1 MAYPMGHGHTGQN
14 ATHWDT
20 AVLETF
26 IPGYSIASRLLATYF
41 QLDLSFYLPAIVATT
56 IALAAVK
63 YCTAW
68 LSNLFQNYFISTAE
82 IRVDDEISTYL
93 MFWMARQ
100 PFTNRTTRF
109 VAGTKLKGGG
119 HYYYDSDDESDP
131 DGEDEEGDDCGNDE
145 ASFDNYWAKMI
156 NRDKFKRL
164 RFTPSQGTHYFRYKG
179 RYVAFSREQED
190 NKNPYAAWTPE
201 RLYLSCAGRNPAI
214 IKDLLSEAQRAYVA
228 RDGNRTVIYRGQRSS
243 GEYWDWVRCMAR
255 PPRPLSTVVLDAAQK
270 KAFVDDI
277 KEYLHPRTRR
287 WYSNRGIPYR
297 RGYLLHGPPGTGKT
311 SLCFAASGLLGLTL
325 YLLNLNSKS
334 LDEDS
339 LMSLF
344 QDLPRRCIV
353 LLEDVDSAGITKK
366 RDEADNSTD
375 TNKPLPPSSATP
387 DTPNPNETK
396 EECEKP
402 PAGLSL
408 SALLNVIDGVAA
420 SEGRILVMTT
430 NHAEKLDPA
439 LLRPGRVDMS
449 VVFGYAETADIKE
462 LFSAIYST
470 LDGDF
475 GSHKRRPRQVNGS
488 GSITPSPRSSTPSSS
503 TSSSTSTSPVREKH
517 SDQQHQDTVAKQASE
532 FARRVPPGE
541 FTAAEIQGYL
551 LNHKNAPEDAI
562 EGAEQW
568 VRSVQKKREEKR
580 V

>member
-1 MAYPMGHGHTGQN
+1 MAYQGQHN
-14 ATHWDT
+14 ATHQWDT

-26 IPGYSIASRLLATYF
+26 IPGYSIASRILATYF

-68 LSNLFQNYFISTAE
+68 LTSLFQNYFISTAE
-82 IRVDDEISTYL
+82 IRLDDEIYTYL
-93 MFWMARQ
+93 MFWVARQ
-100 PFTNRTTRF
+100 PFTSRTTRF
-109 VAGTKLKGGG
+109 VAGTKIKGGG
-119 HYYYDSDDESDP
+119 RYYYDSDDESDP
-131 DGEDEEGDDCGNDE
+131 DGEDLDEDDCGSDE
-145 ASFDNYWAKMI
+145 ASFDNYWTKMI

-190 NKNPYAAWTPE
+190 SNKNPYATSWTPE
-201 RLYLSCAGRNPAI
+201 RLYLSCAGRNPTI

-228 RDGNRTVIYRGQRSS
+228 RDGNRTVIYRGQKSA
-243 GEYWDWVRCMAR
+243 GDYWDWVRCMAR

-344 QDLPRRCIV
+344 QDLPSRCIV

-366 RDEADNSTD
+366 RDEADNNTD
-375 TNKPLPPSSATP
+375 SGNKPLPPPNTTP
-387 DTPNPNETK
+387 ETTTK

-402 PAGLSL
+402 PATGLSL

-475 GSHKRRPRQVNGS
+475 GSRKRKARQVNGS
-488 GSITPSPRSSTPSSS
+488 VTPSSRSSTPSSS
-503 TSSSTSTSPVREKH
+503 SSSSTSTSPIREKH
-517 SDQQHQDTVAKQASE
+517 TKLETQQNQDTVAKQASE
-532 FARRVPPGE
+532 FAFRVPPGE

-562 EGAEQW
+562 EGAEEW
-568 VRSVQKKREEKR
+568 VRGVQKKREEKR